1 MSTKVN
7 IKTTTASLIEINLL
21 KARISQVNSHRKISR
36 QHKFCHGKTH
46 ISSTRRIMVM
56 EQINSQLMVVAAS
69 VQTHMTNRNQE
80 VVLETSTFNQ
90 RCK

>member
-1 MSTKVN
+1 
-7 IKTTTASLIEINLL
+7 
-21 KARISQVNSHRKISR
+21 
-36 QHKFCHGKTH
+36 
-46 ISSTRRIMVM
+46 MVM